1 MLFLA
6 TYPHNTPTYS
16 QVYMDN
22 SELQPII
29 DFMGKLA
36 PFDSLPEHSIKQ
48 CCQGLTIAYYS
59 KQQKLVPVDSN
70 VPQLYIVRSGAFEV
84 TTERGGL
91 IDRVGEGQYFGFSG
105 LLSGE
110 KVVNQIHILED
121 GLVYHLPAKIFDQL
135 RANSQSFDRFFNQA
149 FAKRL
154 RNLGTLQHD
163 NISTARITHI
173 MSRDLT
179 TITADANI
187 HQAALLMSKKR
198 LSSLVVVDQE
208 KLCGILTD
216 RDLRNRVLA
225 KGLNGDLLVGQV
237 MTKDPIIIEP
247 NALMFE
253 AMLKMSEN
261 NIHHLPVVHVD
272 RPVGII
278 TSTDLIRSQSS
289 QPLLLIGQIERQN
302 SLEALIKVSQK
313 IPDLLHN
320 LISSDAKAIEI
331 GRILTSVTDSLTR
344 RLIVLKQEQLG
355 PAPMGFC
362 WLAFGSQG
370 RQDQMAGSDQDNA
383 LILEKD
389 TTVAEKDYFK
399 QLSESVCGALNECG
413 FPFCPGNIM
422 AQNPQWQLTL
432 QQWQQQ
438 FSSWVK
444 TPQPSALLNATIFF
458 DMRGIFGDLTL
469 LNTLQSK
476 VLKNTK
482 GNDIFIAA
490 LSKNALQST
499 PPLGFFRSFVIERD
513 GSEVKGIDLK
523 HKGNALINDIVR
535 IYALA
540 AGIKEVNTSKRLEIL
555 MAKSKIDK
563 DIAMSL
569 LDAWE
574 FIAHKRLI
582 NQGQQF
588 NNNQP
593 VSNYILPDSLSSLVR
608 HQLKDAFKVI
618 HEAKGTVRLKFL
630 RQF

>member
-1 MLFLA
+1 
-6 TYPHNTPTYS
+6 
-16 QVYMDN
+16 MDN
-22 SELQPII
+22 SELQPIV
-29 DFMGKLA
+29 DFMRQLA
-36 PFDSLPEHSIKQ
+36 PFDSLDERTINE
-48 CCQGLTIAYYS
+48 CCKVLTIAYYS

-70 VPQLYIVRSGAFEV
+70 DPQLYIVRSGAFEV
-84 TTERGGL
+84 TTEEGDL

-105 LLSGE
+105 MLSGE

-121 GLVYHLPAKIFDQL
+121 GLVYHLPAKMFDQL
-135 RANSQSFDRFFNQA
+135 RANSHLFDRFFNQA
-149 FAKRL
+149 FAKRI
-154 RNLGTLQHD
+154 RIQGTLQQ
-163 NISTARITHI
+163 NQISTARITHI
-173 MSRDLT
+173 MSRELT
-179 TITADANI
+179 TITADASI
-187 HQAALLMSKKR
+187 HQAALLMSEKR
-198 LSSLVVVDQE
+198 LSSLVVIDQE

-237 MTKDPIIIEP
+237 MTKDPTTIER
-247 NALMFE
+247 NALIFE

-261 NIHHLPVVHVD
+261 NIHHLPVVHGK
-272 RPVGII
+272 RPIAII

-302 SLEALIKVSQK
+302 SSEALIQVSQK
-313 IPDLLHN
+313 IPDLLQN

-344 RLIVLKQEQLG
+344 RLIVLKLKQLG

-383 LILEKD
+383 LILERD
-389 TTVAEKDYFK
+389 TTEQEKDYFK
-399 QLSESVCGALNECG
+399 QLSEYVCSGLNECG

-444 TPQPSALLNATIFF
+444 TPKPSAILNATIFF
-458 DMRGIFGDLTL
+458 DMRGVFGDLAL
-469 LNTLQSK
+469 FNTLQSS

-482 GNDIFIAA
+482 SNDIFIAA
-490 LSKNALQST
+490 LSQNALQST

-535 IYALA
+535 IYSLA
-540 AGIKEVNTSKRLEIL
+540 AGIEEVNTSKRLESL

-574 FIAHKRLI
+574 FIAHKRLT
-582 NQGQQF
+582 NQGLQF
-588 NNNQP
+588 NNSEP

-618 HEAKGTVRLKFL
+618 HEAQGTVKLKFL